1 MLLRIYFV
9 SYCKI
14 FSKFKNVDSAKAE
27 RTFSDYYSA
36 YSFLESV
43 EEVSQ
48 VALVVKN
55 PPANAGDIGL
65 ILGSGRS
72 PRVGNGNPLQYSCLE
87 NPMDKVPGGLLSMG
101 SQIDMTSN

>member
-1 MLLRIYFV
+1 MSAVLAHCLEVIILLHAESRNKQSTSHTLQGAFWIQ
-9 SYCKI
+9 I

-48 VALVVKN
+48 VALVVKSL
-55 PPANAGDIGL
+55 PAIARD
-65 ILGSGRS
+65 
-72 PRVGNGNPLQYSCLE
+72 
-87 NPMDKVPGGLLSMG
+87 
-101 SQIDMTSN
+101 